1 VITQEKSA
9 TEATSIEI
17 ASETAVAEFMRRR
30 GITRCPTA
38 CLLPTQGSVA
48 PQDRVALAEYAEA
61 RERRRQARVARQNG
75 FFSFLP
81 PRSSR

>member
-1 VITQEKSA
+1 MSA
-9 TEATSIEI
+9 ETAT
-17 ASETAVAEFMRRR
+17 ETAVAEFMRKR

-38 CLLPTQGSVA
+38 CLLPTQGLVP

-61 RERRRQARVARQNG
+61 RERRRQARVARQNAS
-75 FFSFLP
+75 FSFLP